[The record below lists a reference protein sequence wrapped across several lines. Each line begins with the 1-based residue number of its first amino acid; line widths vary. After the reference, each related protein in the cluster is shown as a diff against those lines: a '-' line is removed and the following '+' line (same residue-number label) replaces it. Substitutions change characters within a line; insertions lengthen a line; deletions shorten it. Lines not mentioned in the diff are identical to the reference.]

1 MTNFGKVYITNIYN
15 RSENYECKTLTE
27 YKEYLKNN
35 PAMVENIRQNDQQI
49 KPVFYVDAYET
60 DIDINDIKTII
71 NELFP
76 NKPIDY
82 AKREPRE
89 YKGKLKYSYRLYVDG
104 VRITSQNLKKLL
116 TDKGFKDNEPFDL
129 SIYDV
134 KKVLF
139 LPLTTDKGKEK
150 KEPSLE
156 PIDCDIFNCCASYIK
171 EDYEDWDAK
180 MPKTESIKEQF
191 KRLSNNILLD
201 EDDDENPNEYNR
213 LTHLIKLL
221 SQKRSEDFNSW
232 INIAWCLINISN
244 KEKITR
250 RKTEDL
256 IHQFSKLSPTNYDEN
271 KVDEWIS
278 KKFDNVR
285 EKSYGWS
292 YIYIYIY
299 IRRPCRRLL
308 HPSAP
313 QSVLAASGVPA
324 PPRHAKLWCGV
335 GASGA
340 ATAWVLGRAR
350 LMRCKV
356 QRRHLAQDHA

>member
-1 MTNFGKVYITNIYN
+1 MKIG
-15 RSENYECKTLTE
+15 
-27 YKEYLKNN
+27 
-35 PAMVENIRQNDQQI
+35 
-49 KPVFYVDAYET
+49 
-60 DIDINDIKTII
+60 
-71 NELFP
+71 
-76 NKPIDY
+76 
-82 AKREPRE
+82 
-89 YKGKLKYSYRLYVDG
+89 
-104 VRITSQNLKKLL
+104 
-116 TDKGFKDNEPFDL
+116 
-129 SIYDV
+129 DV
-134 KKVLF
+134 
-139 LPLTTDKGKEK
+139 
-150 KEPSLE
+150 
-156 PIDCDIFNCCASYIK
+156 
-171 EDYEDWDAK
+171 K

-201 EDDDENPNEYNR
+201 EDDDENPNKYNR

-221 SQKRSEDFNSW
+221 SQKRSEDFNTW